1 MRADPES
8 SVIVRESDEYEWE
21 ILYKIDNVLR
31 PTRTSAVQTTALA
44 APELASVA
52 ASLRSIRWAALVAVW
67 LLIAAVVLGFL
78 LGLAAPVG

>member
-52 ASLRSIRWAALVAVW
+52 ASLRSIRWAALVAW
-67 LLIAAVVLGFL
+67 
-78 LGLAAPVG
+78 